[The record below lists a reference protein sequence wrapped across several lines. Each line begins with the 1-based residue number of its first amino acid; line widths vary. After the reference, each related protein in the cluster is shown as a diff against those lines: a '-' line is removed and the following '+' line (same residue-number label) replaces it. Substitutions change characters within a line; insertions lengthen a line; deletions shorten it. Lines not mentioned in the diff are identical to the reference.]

1 MTINHTDIMENE
13 EQPNFNLGSSWDF
26 SEEDAPNF
34 DLGSSWHFSD
44 EDMSNSDERPNF
56 DLGSSWDISDDLFSD
71 HEDMMSSDGEYDV
84 DVQYGYGQDQEVSDR
99 YVIEEIRNRNIPKFN
114 VQGHD
119 YRLRVNSLNQGLSY
133 DEAVVI
139 LHGIIHGEL

>member
-1 MTINHTDIMENE
+1 MENE

-26 SEEDAPNF
+26 SDEDVPNF
-34 DLGSSWHFSD
+34 DLGSSWQFSD
-44 EDMSNSDERPNF
+44 EDMSNSNEHPNF

-71 HEDMMSSDGEYDV
+71 HEDMMQSDGENDM
-84 DVQYGYGQDQEVSDR
+84 DVQDGYGHDQVSDR

-133 DEAVVI
+133 DEAVVV
-139 LHGIIHGEL
+139 LHSIIQGEL